1 MLQDVQSYQ
10 RVIESIGDKAHNL
23 TQTSSDAELA
33 RFISQTA
40 TRYKKLCSIAQVWQ
54 LLFISY

>member
-40 TRYKKLCSIAQVWQ
+40 TRYKKLCSIAQV
-54 LLFISY
+54 